1 MFRGRYPF
9 PLGEEVGE
17 HRGSQSRGSVSRAAC
32 REAGKHMHLGGG
44 DPEQVWVVQERHR
57 EGWDWSHWGQTSK
70 GPYAPDV

>member
-17 HRGSQSRGSVSRAAC
+17 HRCSQSRGSVSWAAC
-32 REAGKHMHLGGG
+32 REAEKHMHLGA
-44 DPEQVWVVQERHR
+44 VWVVQERHR

-70 GPYAPDV
+70 GPYAPEV